1 MIIFLIA
8 HDKEQDLSLAEKME
22 RSTHVQSNAE
32 LDTNR
37 NWLFFSRPLRINAF
51 SDARVSPF

>member
-37 NWLFFSRPLRINAF
+37 NWLFFPAHY
-51 SDARVSPF
+51 V

>member
-22 RSTHVQSNAE
+22 RSTHVQSNAAKQK
-32 LDTNR
+32 LVV
-37 NWLFFSRPLRINAF
+37 FSRPLRINAF